1 MSERPQGEAR
11 RKGIWWK
18 SLIAAW
24 LALQAV
30 AAVMLALGVDIP
42 DEVGFPALMVLWAL
56 VWTAWWRRSRGD
68 GHEHGRLWGP
78 GALGVMQQVLGSF
91 CVAILLIG
99 NVVLILDNT
108 DGLERTKVSA
118 GVVALGVAV
127 IGVVSLV
134 GGRVAVPSLDA
145 SGPVQLVT
153 TYRSRFF
160 ARLAWAEAP
169 ALSPS
174 PASCCWAARPGSMAS
189 GWLVQLSAFFLRH
202 QREPR

>member
-134 GGRVAVPSLDA
+134 GGRVSVP
-145 SGPVQLVT
+145 
-153 TYRSRFF
+153 
-160 ARLAWAEAP
+160 
-169 ALSPS
+169 
-174 PASCCWAARPGSMAS
+174 
-189 GWLVQLSAFFLRH
+189 
-202 QREPR
+202 